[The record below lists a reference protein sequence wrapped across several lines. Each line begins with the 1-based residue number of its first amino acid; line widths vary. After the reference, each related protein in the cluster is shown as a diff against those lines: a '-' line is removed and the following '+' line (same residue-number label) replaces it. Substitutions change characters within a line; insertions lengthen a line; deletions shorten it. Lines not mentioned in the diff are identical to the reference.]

1 MKSLNK
7 DFVRALHKVFDA
19 GVSEALRGDMLPLL
33 VVLQQQ

>member
-7 DFVRALHKVFDA
+7 DFVRALQKVFYA